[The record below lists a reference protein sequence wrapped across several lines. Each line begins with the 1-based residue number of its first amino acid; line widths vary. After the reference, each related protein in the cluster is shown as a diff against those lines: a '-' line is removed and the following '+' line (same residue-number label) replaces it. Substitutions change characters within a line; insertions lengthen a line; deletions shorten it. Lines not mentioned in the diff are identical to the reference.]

1 MQALVRVPDLDPSVI
16 QAVLDL
22 GADGVIVPRVDGAA
36 DAAAAVAAAR
46 YAPEGRRGVNPW
58 VRSADYAGDRNSFAA
73 ANRRLAVLVMVESTE
88 ALDELEAICAVPGL
102 DGIFLGPADLSAS
115 MGLIGQPGHPSV
127 LAAVEEAVATALAA
141 GSAVAAFAADP
152 ARAEEL
158 SKLGV
163 SLVALDEDSN
173 LIRRSLG
180 ALRDTGL

>member
-1 MQALVRVPDLDPSVI
+1 MP
-16 QAVLDL
+16 
-22 GADGVIVPRVDGAA
+22 
-36 DAAAAVAAAR
+36 
-46 YAPEGRRGVNPW
+46 
-58 VRSADYAGDRNSFAA
+58 
-73 ANRRLAVLVMVESTE
+73 
-88 ALDELEAICAVPGL
+88 PGL